1 MAHII
6 NQFRRKVARSGAAGY
21 PAGQTRRITHLL
33 SRTLRRNR
41 LVALVA
47 TCALIVCSA
56 VFSAH
61 GLGDRAH
68 EHEHCDLCVHF
79 SGSAGSPAQAKV
91 VGKPVLVVRAILA
104 LPTVFCPVAAAF
116 RAHRPRGPPP

>member
-1 MAHII
+1 M
-6 NQFRRKVARSGAAGY
+6 
-21 PAGQTRRITHLL
+21 PLPCLLDWRITHLL

-47 TCALIVCSA
+47 TCALIACSA
-56 VFSAH
+56 VFAAH
-61 GLGDRAH
+61 GLADRGH

-91 VGKPVLVVRAILA
+91 VGKPALVVRALLILPSIL
-104 LPTVFCPVAAAF
+104 LPVPAPL
-116 RAHRPRGPPP
+116 RAHLPRGPPR

>member
-1 MAHII
+1 M
-6 NQFRRKVARSGAAGY
+6 
-21 PAGQTRRITHLL
+21 HLL
-33 SRTLRRNR
+33 SKSVRRNR

-47 TCALIVCSA
+47 ALTLIVCSA

-61 GLGDRAH
+61 GFGDRGH

-91 VGKPVLVVRAILA
+91 VGKPVLVVLA
-104 LPTVFCPVAAAF
+104 EPPAPLQLLLARSPLG
-116 RAHRPRGPPP
+116 AHLPRGPPA

>member
-1 MAHII
+1 
-6 NQFRRKVARSGAAGY
+6 
-21 PAGQTRRITHLL
+21 
-33 SRTLRRNR
+33 
-41 LVALVA
+41 VALAA

-56 VFSAH
+56 VYSAH

-91 VGKPVLVVRAILA
+91 VGQPALVARALLA
-104 LPTVFCPVAAAF
+104 LPSVLLLPVPTAF
-116 RAHRPRGPPP
+116 RAHLPRGPPP